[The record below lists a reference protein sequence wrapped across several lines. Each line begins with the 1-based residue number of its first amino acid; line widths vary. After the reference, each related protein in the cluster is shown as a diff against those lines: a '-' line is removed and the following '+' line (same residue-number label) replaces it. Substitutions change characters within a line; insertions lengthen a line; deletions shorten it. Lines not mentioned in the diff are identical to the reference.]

1 MRFKLIMVYVT
12 LMALCVSLSA
22 CKKMAESEEAE
33 SSAATVEHLNG
44 DGPARVTLTEDAAK
58 RLDVQT
64 APIQESEVN
73 GAKQKAMPY
82 SALLYDTK
90 GDTWAFTNP
99 EGLTYIREPVGVARI
114 DGDTAVLAV
123 GPAAGTKVVT
133 VGAAELYGSEVEF
146 EEE

>member
-1 MRFKLIMVYVT
+1 MSCAMQWQGPNSYNSNIRRRPTCNEGPMRFKLIMVYVT

-64 APIQESEVN
+64 APIQESDVN

-90 GDTWAFTNP
+90 G
-99 EGLTYIREPVGVARI
+99 
-114 DGDTAVLAV
+114 
-123 GPAAGTKVVT
+123 
-133 VGAAELYGSEVEF
+133 
-146 EEE
+146 